1 MSQFF
6 NVRADVV
13 AEYSNCCWTFCF
25 NLYVSN
31 DTRVT
36 LGLLVD
42 CKIHRHSWK
51 YITLN
56 INKKKFFALP
66 MRVIFVIFCCCL
78 MSLFYVSQWW
88 EIAQMT
94 RDIDSREQQWT
105 KRRVILARG
114 MGGWNFS
121 VEILRLTYYFIDGK
135 EKLSFRRHSFSSL
148 RWTLE
153 IMQHHCVPNIFFLV
167 VISSSHHYVNDRMK
181 EKLRGKFYAM
191 QFNQFDDFSSSVS
204 LNYHRLA
211 ESN

>member
-42 CKIHRHSWK
+42 CKIHRHSWR

-94 RDIDSREQQWT
+94 RDINSREQQWT
-105 KRRVILARG
+105 KHRVILARG

-135 EKLSFRRHSFSSL
+135 KTFLSQTFFFVIALNAGNNAASLCPQYFFSCCHIIITSL
-148 RWTLE
+148 RQWSNGGE
-153 IMQHHCVPNIFFLV
+153 IKRKVLRDAIQSIWRLFFFCFA
-167 VISSSHHYVNDRMK
+167 
-181 EKLRGKFYAM
+181 KLL
-191 QFNQFDDFSSSVS
+191 S
-204 LNYHRLA
+204 LGGV
-211 ESN
+211 